1 MSDNIFSNGE
11 QTTAPKK
18 EGEAA
23 TTPNVQ
29 NENSFA
35 DLLGTIKNER
45 GEPKYRDLPTA
56 LDALKHS
63 QEFIPQIRSE
73 NETLKAQLEELRSK
87 VQELSAVKE
96 SVEKLTSTQQKRE
109 DTPPVQF
116 DEKTVAE
123 LVNRTLTQRESEAI
137 QKANITKVVSTIQER
152 FGADS
157 EKVFYARAQEMGM
170 RPEQIN
176 KLAAESPTAV
186 FRLFGIDQQQ
196 QVAPA
201 KTGAPASNQVNTT
214 GLQPQ
219 QTTYIGKN
227 ATGWKVGTTT
237 SELRAESDNAKK
249 LVEELHSQG
258 LSTYDLTD
266 PKVYYK
272 YFK

>member
-23 TTPNVQ
+23 TTPSVQ

-272 YFK
+272 HFK